1 MLIYISDFDSKQ
13 REDITNISMENNV
26 SENKNIHLGSVS
38 IAYWGET
45 LGHLKNPHI
54 ENNSHGINERF
65 SFN

>member
-26 SENKNIHLGSVS
+26 TENKDSLGFRFNS
-38 IAYWGET
+38 ILRWNTRAPEK
-45 LGHLKNPHI
+45 L
-54 ENNSHGINERF
+54 SHWKQSPRAVNERF